1 MECRVYNTVFGRI
14 QTGKE
19 ATVEDVIRYLMF
31 RGRYEETVSTFN
43 LKDSKIIEIDE
54 LFSTELI
61 KEAVEEL
68 KNRRKKKLKLHIEEL
83 QFELDKL

>member
-1 MECRVYNTVFGRI
+1 MKCMTYNTIFGRI
-14 QTGKE
+14 QTGEK
-19 ATVEDVIRYLMF
+19 ATVEDVITYLMF

-43 LKDSKIIEIDE
+43 LKDSQIIEIDE
-54 LFSTELI
+54 LFSAELI

-83 QFELDKL
+83 QLELDKL